1 MLKITLLVMGKLKEK
16 YLKMAQDEYVKRLTG
31 LCYFNI
37 IELDPVKLP
46 DKPSDATVNSALE
59 QEAERILAKV
69 PTGAKVIPM
78 CIEGRQLSSEELADT
93 FEKYE
98 MESGHI
104 VFIIGSSY
112 GLCERVKQKGAFRL
126 SMSKMTFPHQLARIM
141 LEEQIYRA
149 QKIRQGGTYHK

>member
-1 MLKITLLVMGKLKEK
+1 MLKITLLVIGKLKEK
-16 YLKMAQDEYVKRLTG
+16 YLKMAQDEYVKRLAG
-31 LCYFNI
+31 LCCFNI

-46 DKPSDATVNSALE
+46 DKPSDATVNSAL
-59 QEAERILAKV
+59 QKEAERILAKV
-69 PTGAKVIPM
+69 PAGAKVIPM
-78 CIEGRQLSSEELADT
+78 CIEGRQLSSEELSDT

-112 GLCERVKQKGAFRL
+112 GLSEEVKQKGAFRL